1 MIIIEVGKSIE
12 QALKKYKEK
21 YIKLK
26 ISKQLNERKEYEK
39 PTVSKRKVKN
49 KAIFI
54 QKKKD
59 ENRDNF

>member
-1 MIIIEVGKSIE
+1 MIIVEVGKSIE

-39 PTVSKRKVKN
+39 PTTSRRKVKN
-49 KAIFI
+49 KAIYI
-54 QKKKD
+54 QKKKE
-59 ENRDNF
+59 ENKD

>member
-1 MIIIEVGKSIE
+1 MIIIKVGKSIE

-39 PTVSKRKVKN
+39 PTVAKRKVKN
-49 KAIFI
+49 KAIFN

>member
-1 MIIIEVGKSIE
+1 MIIVEVGKSIE

-39 PTVSKRKVKN
+39 PTTAKRKIKN
-49 KAIFI
+49 KAIYT
-54 QKKKD
+54 QKKNKEGD
-59 ENRDNF
+59 RD

>member
-1 MIIIEVGKSIE
+1 MIIVEVDKSIE

-26 ISKQLNERKEYEK
+26 ISKQINEQKEYEK
-39 PTVSKRKVKN
+39 PTVAKRKVKN

-54 QKKKD
+54 QKKK
-59 ENRDNF
+59 ENGDDF

>member
-1 MIIIEVGKSIE
+1 MIIVEVGKSIE

-39 PTVSKRKVKN
+39 PAVTKRKVKD
-49 KAIFI
+49 KAIYNE
-54 QKKKD
+54 KRR
-59 ENRDNF
+59 RDLD

>member
-1 MIIIEVGKSIE
+1 MIIVEVGKSIE

-39 PTVSKRKVKN
+39 PTTAKRKVKN
-49 KAIFI
+49 KAIYN
-54 QKKKD
+54 QKKRREED
-59 ENRDNF
+59 

>member
-1 MIIIEVGKSIE
+1 MIIVEVGKSIE

-39 PTVSKRKVKN
+39 PTAVKRKVKN
-49 KAIFI
+49 KAIYNE
-54 QKKKD
+54 KKR
-59 ENRDNF
+59 RDLD

>member
-1 MIIIEVGKSIE
+1 MIIVEVGKSIE

-39 PTVSKRKVKN
+39 PTTAKRKVKS
-49 KAIFI
+49 KAIYNE
-54 QKKKD
+54 KKKR
-59 ENRDNF
+59 EIE

>member
-1 MIIIEVGKSIE
+1 MIIVEVGKSIE

-26 ISKQLNERKEYEK
+26 ISKQLNEK
-39 PTVSKRKVKN
+39 PTVTKRKVKN

-54 QKKKD
+54 QKKKK
-59 ENRDNF
+59 ENEDDF